1 MKVVQLNTLLTD
13 LEPLMQEVQV
23 IAGGYLTEEQ
33 TIFCQKLEQVGMSL
47 GNQPLVFYVNEKDH
61 VIAIHYARRL
71 DLQKSICAID
81 YFPDHTPEEVS
92 KVSDKIHEVLK
103 K

>member
-1 MKVVQLNTLLTD
+1 MKVVQLHTLLTD
-13 LEPLMQEVQV
+13 LEPLMTEVQV
-23 IAGGYLTEEQ
+23 LAGGYFTEEQ
-33 TIFCQKLEQVGMSL
+33 TIFCERMERL
-47 GNQPLVFYVNEKDH
+47 GVPSVQQAVEFYSTEKDH

-81 YFPDHTPEEVS
+81 YFPEHSPKEVI
-92 KVSDKIHEVLK
+92 KVSDKILGALK